1 MTRGF
6 VLGKFLPPHMG
17 HVYLCDF
24 ARAYC
29 DHLTVLVCSLPDN
42 PIPGELRLR
51 WMEELCPG
59 ARVLWHAEFVPQAP
73 EEHPDFWPI
82 WREIVRRAHPEPI
95 DFVFASEGYGH
106 RLAKEVG
113 AGRFVPVDPMRLAVP
128 VSGTKVREA
137 PLPHWEHLPPP
148 VRAHYA
154 LRVCVF
160 GPESTGKTTLANRL
174 AEHFK
179 TRVVPEYGRTYTEAF
194 GVDCD
199 QSALAS
205 IIQGHRAAT
214 AAARRHCNKILVLD
228 TDPVLTLV
236 WADMLT
242 GSRAGLEVS
251 KEDLAD
257 LYLLTDIDVPW
268 VNDGTR
274 YFPDAEAR
282 RTFFERCKAELV
294 ARGLPHVTL
303 SGSWAQRETT
313 AIAAVQS
320 LIDS

>member
-29 DHLTVLVCSLPDN
+29 DHLTVLVCSLPDD
-42 PIPGELRLR
+42 PIPGEVRLR

-59 ARVLWHAEFVPQAP
+59 ARVLWHAEAVPQAP
-73 EEHPDFWPI
+73 EEHPDFWRI

-95 DFVFASEGYGH
+95 DFVFASEAYGH

-113 AGRFVPVDPMRLAVP
+113 AGRFVPVDPMRQAVP
-128 VSGTKVREA
+128 VSGTSVRET
-137 PLPHWEHLPPP
+137 PLLHWEHLPPP

-154 LRVCVF
+154 KRVCVF

-174 AEHFK
+174 GDHFK

-199 QSALAS
+199 QSALAN
-205 IIQGHRAAT
+205 IIRGHRAAT
-214 AAARRHCNKILVLD
+214 TASRRYCNKVLILD

-242 GSRAGLEVS
+242 GSRAGLGVS
-251 KEDLAD
+251 KDDLAD

-274 YFPDAEAR
+274 YFPDAGAR

-294 ARGLPHVTL
+294 VRGLPHVTL
-303 SGSWAQRETT
+303 SGAWAQREAT

-320 LIDS
+320 LINS